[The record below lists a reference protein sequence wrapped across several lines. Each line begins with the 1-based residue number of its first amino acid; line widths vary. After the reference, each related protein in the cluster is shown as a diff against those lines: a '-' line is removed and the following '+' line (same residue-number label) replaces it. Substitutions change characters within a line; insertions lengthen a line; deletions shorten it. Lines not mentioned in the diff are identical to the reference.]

1 MKVEIIGTLK
11 EVQEIMTFDS
21 GFQKRTV
28 VIETED
34 KYDNVIPV
42 QLLKDNVTALDGV
55 EVGTRLKL
63 AVYLGGREWNGKYFV
78 DLKYAELLGVQR
90 DLNQEPPAPAPQ
102 PQNRA
107 QPSSKPAK
115 QMHMEADAGDDLP
128 F

>member
-42 QLLKDNVTALDGV
+42 QLLKDSLSALNGV
-55 EVGTRLKL
+55 ELGTRLKL
-63 AVYLGGREWNGKYFV
+63 AVYLGGREWNGKYFI
-78 DLKYAELLGVQR
+78 DLKFAELLGVQR
-90 DLNQEPPAPAPQ
+90 DLNKEPAPAPQ

-115 QMHMEADAGDDLP
+115 QTHMEVDTGEDLP

>member
-55 EVGTRLKL
+55 EVGTRVKL

-90 DLNQEPPAPAPQ
+90 DLNKEPAPAPQ
-102 PQNRA
+102 PENRA
-107 QPSSKPAK
+107 QPQSKTAK
-115 QMHMEADAGDDLP
+115 QTHMEVDTGEDLP

>member
-55 EVGTRLKL
+55 EVGTRVKL

-90 DLNQEPPAPAPQ
+90 DLNKEPAPSPR
-102 PQNRA
+102 PENRA
-107 QPSSKPAK
+107 QPQSNPAK
-115 QMHMEADAGDDLP
+115 QTHMEVDTGEDLP

>member
-55 EVGTRLKL
+55 EVGTRVKL

-90 DLNQEPPAPAPQ
+90 DLNKEPAPAPQ
-102 PQNRA
+102 PENRA
-107 QPSSKPAK
+107 KPPSKPAK
-115 QMHMEADAGDDLP
+115 QTHMEVDTGEDLP